1 MQIKQKHLRPDPND
15 NLGSV
20 RSRGRERET
29 IKTPRW
35 KMPSAERSQSLLRTS
50 PVEGR
55 EGGREVAIAAAAA
68 AAAAGT
74 DEDAR
79 LGSSGADPGDARS
92 SRKMRTTRAAAWEEL
107 RDPPLLSAQVNSPAQ
122 QDSGRKGG

>member
-1 MQIKQKHLRPDPND
+1 
-15 NLGSV
+15 
-20 RSRGRERET
+20 
-29 IKTPRW
+29 
-35 KMPSAERSQSLLRTS
+35 MPSSERSQSLLRTS

-55 EGGREVAIAAAAA
+55 EVVAAA

-74 DEDAR
+74 GEDAG

-107 RDPPLLSAQVNSPAQ
+107 RDPPLLSAKVVSPAQ